1 MKNIPS
7 ITGVIIAGVGGQ
19 GAVTLSQLVITAAWK
34 SNYNAVQ
41 SEVHGMSQRGGSVNA
56 QILISKYPVTSPTIL
71 EGSASLLIGMEP
83 LETLRYFNL
92 LAPEAKVITSICP
105 VKNMQ
110 NYPDMNLIISEIKKN
125 SNSLLLDTLKISQE
139 LNNKNAGNIVLLG
152 AASKNLPFSSEIWKE
167 TIINRFQ
174 GKAKSVIDANLT
186 AFEYGEQLVK

>member
-7 ITGVIIAGVGGQ
+7 VIGVIIAGVGGQ

-71 EGSASLLIGMEP
+71 EGTASLLIGMEP

-92 LAPEAKVITSICP
+92 LAPEAKVITSISP

-110 NYPDMNLIISEIKKN
+110 NYPDIDEIINEIKKN
-125 SNSLLLDTLKISQE
+125 NNSLLLDTLKISQE
-139 LNNKNAGNIVLLG
+139 LNNKGAGNIVLLG
-152 AASKNLPFSSEIWKE
+152 VASKSLPFTSEIWKE

-174 GKAKSVIDANLT
+174 DKAKSVIDANLK
-186 AFEYGEQLVK
+186 AFEYGEHLNC